1 VFVFTVSQNLTVS
14 STKKNKKLLHEH
26 SCTLMYCLTNIDLYT
41 DTRTS
46 TVFLDS
52 DDVLLLFVAG
62 WYYNTSQCPPQK
74 NPYMNVSFLQC

>member
-1 VFVFTVSQNLTVS
+1 
-14 STKKNKKLLHEH
+14 
-26 SCTLMYCLTNIDLYT
+26 MYCLTNIDLYT